1 MEFKDL
7 GISTPILKVLQEQSY
22 TAPTPIQEKT
32 IPSAL
37 TGNDILGLA
46 QTGTGKT
53 AAFAVPTLQLL
64 SQRKQTTAK
73 RKIRSLVLTP
83 TRELAI
89 QVYESFTTYGKNL
102 PLKSTVVFGG
112 VGQGSQVKALRSG
125 VDILIA
131 TPGRL
136 MDLINQ
142 GHIDLSSIE
151 IFILD
156 EADRMLDMGF
166 IHEVR
171 RIIKLLPAK
180 KQTLLFS
187 ATMAKEM
194 EAIVDKLL
202 VNPVEVSVTP
212 VSSTVDRIEQFVYFV
227 DQKHKIDILVDF
239 FKKNKK
245 ESILIF
251 SRTKHG
257 SNRIVRELAK
267 RNIEALAI
275 HGDKSQNARQAAL
288 EKFKNREIRAL
299 VATDIASR
307 GIDINEL
314 KYVINYDLPE
324 VPETYV
330 HRIGRSGR
338 AGNEGMAISLCS
350 FQDKPLL
357 KDIEK
362 VIKKDIEVLEN
373 TKYPMVDKTVK
384 AKPQRNKSSSKKQ
397 TSSKNS
403 GFKSKGNNQSQGT
416 KKKNTNYRKPKSK

>member
-7 GISTPILKVLQEQSY
+7 GISTPILKVLQEQLY

-37 TGNDILGLA
+37 QGNDILGLA

-64 SQRKQTTAK
+64 SQRKTTAK

-142 GHIDLSSIE
+142 GHIDLSAIE

-202 VNPVEVSVTP
+202 VNPIEVSVTP

-227 DQKHKIDILVDF
+227 DQKHKINILVDF

-267 RNIEALAI
+267 RNIQALAI

-373 TKYPMVDKTVK
+373 TKYPMVDKTIK

-397 TSSKNS
+397 TSSKNNRS
-403 GFKSKGNNQSQGT
+403 KSKGNNQSQGP

>member
-7 GISTPILKVLQEQSY
+7 GISTPILKVLHEQSY

-37 TGNDILGLA
+37 QGNDILGLA

-73 RKIRSLVLTP
+73 RKICSLVLTP

-257 SNRIVRELAK
+257 SNKIVRELAK
-267 RNIEALAI
+267 RNIQALAI

-288 EKFKNREIRAL
+288 DKFKNREIHAL

-397 TSSKNS
+397 TSSRNNS
-403 GFKSKGNNQSQGT
+403 SKSKGNNQSQGT